1 MKKLKNL
8 DYEIMFELMK
18 NSKTSDREV
27 ARKIGVSQPT
37 ITRRRARLEREG
49 YISYSGI
56 PNFTKM
62 GLTIMAF
69 NFLSWNA
76 EGRKLSAARSKSFLD
91 KVALFLKQYPNVI
104 FASTGSGMGMGRV
117 SISLHRNYADHVGF
131 IKSLQADW
139 GRYIAKRD
147 VFLVS
152 LESDN
157 VVRPLS
163 FSCLVDYIKS
173 K

>member
-1 MKKLKNL
+1 MKKL
-8 DYEIMFELMK
+8 DYEILFELMK
-18 NSKTSDREV
+18 NSKISDRKL
-27 ARKIGVSQPT
+27 AKMIGVSQPT
-37 ITRRRARLEREG
+37 VTRRRASLERDG
-49 YISYSGI
+49 YITYSGI
-56 PNFTKM
+56 PNFAKM

-76 EGRKLSAARSKSFLD
+76 EGEELSAAHSEDFLD
-91 KVALFLKQYPNVI
+91 KVALFLKEHPNVI

-117 SISLHRNYADHVGF
+117 SISLHKSYADHISF
-131 IKSLQADW
+131 IRRLQVEW

-157 VVRPLS
+157 VVRQLG
-163 FSCLVDYIKS
+163 FDQLIEYIRPG
-173 K
+173 